1 MGKMLPGMLGGGSR
15 AAQTCSREKRGLAS
29 ISSRLCDLHR
39 QRSYSYESGH
49 SSLCQ
54 SQRRP
59 GANATGSFRLG
70 A

>member
-1 MGKMLPGMLGGGSR
+1 MGKMLLGMLGGGSC
-15 AAQTCSREKRGLAS
+15 AAQTCSRNRRGLAS
-29 ISSRLCDLHR
+29 ISSRHR
-39 QRSYSYESGH
+39 KRSYSYESGR

-59 GANATGSFRLG
+59 GAKATGSFRQG

>member
-1 MGKMLPGMLGGGSR
+1 MGKMLLGMLGRGSR
-15 AAQTCSREKRGLAS
+15 AAQTCSRNRRGLAS
-29 ISSRLCDLHR
+29 ISSRLCDVHR
-39 QRSYSYESGH
+39 KRSYSYESGH

-59 GANATGSFRLG
+59 GAKASGSFRHG